1 MTEHNLTRLHIQE
14 AKDEETRQRNMRQ
27 EKVIIDLCGQH
38 GKLREET
45 LED

>member
-1 MTEHNLTRLHIQE
+1 MTDNLTRLHTQE
-14 AKDEETRQRNMRQ
+14 TQDEETRQRNMR
-27 EKVIIDLCGQH
+27 EKVIIDLCGEH